1 VFENSKSNKEDLNKK
16 DNLVSIS
23 AFKELEMKMNEKLNS
38 ILEQLKEKDTI
49 IVTLKDTV
57 TSLEKEVSTLKYN

>member
-1 VFENSKSNKEDLNKK
+1 MSKNSKSNKEDLNKK

-57 TSLEKEVSTLKYN
+57 SSLEKEVSTLKSN